1 MSLKFF
7 GSGLKRFL
15 YKGLIFETLYLSWKE
30 VSLMERLEILAIGVQ
45 AVFKKPP
52 C

>member
-15 YKGLIFETLYLSWKE
+15 YKGLIFETLYLS
-30 VSLMERLEILAIGVQ
+30 ERGEFDGKIRNPSYRCTSRL
-45 AVFKKPP
+45 
-52 C
+52 